1 MNFINNCTMYLL
13 RYFYYMILV
22 ATLIA
27 CGGQKEDDSTPVGRV
42 LDYTATVTFLSADAD
57 TVSTLNTAVAD
68 DAASRSSGLMDVYD
82 MPSDSGMLFIFE
94 NEEPRSF
101 WMANTPLA
109 LDIIFIN
116 SDMEIIRIHQ
126 NTRPYSDRNVESELP
141 AQYVVE
147 TNAGYT
153 LRHDIIE
160 GMKISFEL

>member
-1 MNFINNCTMYLL
+1 M
-13 RYFYYMILV
+13 
-22 ATLIA
+22 IA
-27 CGGQKEDDSTPVGRV
+27 CGGGEDDDDSTPRGRV
-42 LDYTATVTFLSADAD
+42 LDYTATVTFLSADGD
-57 TVSTLNTAVAD
+57 TVSTLRAAVAD
-68 DAASRSSGLMDVYD
+68 DAATRSSGLMDVYD
-82 MPSDSGMLFIFE
+82 MPSDRGMLFIFD

-116 SDMEIIRIHQ
+116 SNMEIIRIHQ
-126 NTRPYSDRNVESELP
+126 NTRPYSNRNVESELP

-160 GMKISFEL
+160 GMKITFDYDNNT